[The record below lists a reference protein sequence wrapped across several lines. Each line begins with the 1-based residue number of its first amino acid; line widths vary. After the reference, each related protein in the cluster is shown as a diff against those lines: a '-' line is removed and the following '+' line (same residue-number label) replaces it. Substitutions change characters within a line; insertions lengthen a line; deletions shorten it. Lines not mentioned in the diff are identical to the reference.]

1 MIQATHVRASRI
13 QTTHVRASRIPDTHE
28 KKLDKAQVFEREARL
43 SEPSLG
49 VRSRGH
55 VHKKARVA

>member
-1 MIQATHVRASRI
+1 MI
-13 QTTHVRASRIPDTHE
+13 QTTHVGASRIPDTHE